1 MKVILQENV
10 ANVGEAGEVVD
21 VADGYGRNFLIPQG
35 KAVQATPREVKRL
48 EAEKRVV
55 QDRLR
60 KAKKEA
66 DEIAKH
72 LQSISCVIARKAGE
86 EDKLFGSVTAQD
98 IVDFFQEKGIEI
110 DRKKIEIEGLIKTLG
125 EHEVPIR
132 LHPQLT
138 VKITVKVVPE
148 E

>member
-110 DRKKIEIEGLIKTLG
+110 DRKKIEMEGLIKTLG

>member
-1 MKVILQENV
+1 
-10 ANVGEAGEVVD
+10 
-21 VADGYGRNFLIPQG
+21 
-35 KAVQATPREVKRL
+35 VQATPREVKRL

-110 DRKKIEIEGLIKTLG
+110 DRKKIEMEGLIKTLG

>member
-1 MKVILQENV
+1 MKVILQESV
-10 ANVGEAGEVVD
+10 VNVGEAGEVVE
-21 VADGYGRNFLIPQG
+21 VADGFGRNFLIPQG

-48 EAEKRVV
+48 EAQRRVI

-60 KAKKEA
+60 KAKKQA
-66 DEIAKH
+66 DEVATR
-72 LQSISCVIARKAGE
+72 LQSISCVIARKVGE

-98 IVDFFQEKGIEI
+98 IADFYREKGVEV
-110 DRKKIEIEGLIKTLG
+110 DRKKIEMEGPIKTLG
-125 EHEVPIR
+125 EHEVLIK

-138 VKITVKVVPE
+138 AKIMVKVVPE